1 MDDIADDTADYAYDA
16 VILAGGAARR
26 LDGVD
31 KPGLL
36 VGGVTLLDR
45 VLAACG
51 DARVT
56 VVVGPERPTVRPV
69 RWTRE
74 EPPGGGPAAAL
85 AAGLG
90 LVTAEVVLLLAA
102 DLPFLDPAAVHHLL
116 DTLRNEPNIE
126 AATLVDVEGR
136 DQLLTA
142 AYRTAPLRAALAR
155 VGPPDGARLR
165 AVTGGLATRHLTDPR
180 GVSVDCDTW
189 EDVRLARARA
199 ADRPLPPHH
208 AHPAEPAHGADGPHD
223 PPAGR

>member
-1 MDDIADDTADYAYDA
+1 MDDIADDTADYVYDA

-26 LDGVD
+26 LDGAD

-36 VGGVTLLDR
+36 VGGATLLDR
-45 VLAACG
+45 VLGACG
-51 DARVT
+51 DARDT

-74 EPPGGGPAAAL
+74 EPPGGGPVAAL
-85 AAGLG
+85 AAGLR
-90 LVTAEVVLLLAA
+90 LVTAEVTVLLAA
-102 DLPFLDPAAVHHLL
+102 DLPFLDRIGVHHLL

-142 AYRTAPLRAALAR
+142 AYRTAPLRAALTR

-180 GVSVDCDTW
+180 GVSVDVDTW

-199 ADRPLPPHH
+199 ADRPLPHH
-208 AHPAEPAHGADGPHD
+208 APDARGPHDAHD